1 MEWKLLKDEQPAERE
16 TVWACNPET
25 KFVALACRVWI
36 DDGDLSGWL
45 WAVSNGT
52 IYQENG
58 RIVSECEMDDDY
70 DFTHWHP
77 LPSLPN
83 VA

>member
-1 MEWKLLKDEQPAERE
+1 MGWNLLEKEQPAELE

-25 KFVALACRVWI
+25 GSVALACRVWI
-36 DDGDLSGWL
+36 EDGELSGWL

-52 IYQENG
+52 VYQKEG
-58 RIVSECEMDDDY
+58 RIIAECDMDDDY
-70 DFTHWHP
+70 DFTHWMP
-77 LPSLPN
+77 LPVLPN